1 MPSLSLLATPAPWHI
16 LAYGTLLGTTFFQS
30 FVGGIVAFRCLPRPQ
45 FSTLQQN
52 IFPVYFALQTAL
64 PAALVFTYPATVLGS
79 GGWSAALDNAAAGS
93 GAGVSILVMFLG
105 GLLNAAVLGPA
116 TTKCMRERKHQGRTA
131 HPFFYSL
138 AHLCNL
144 PLRLPTLP
152 LQNRT
157 VLFLP
162 APLCLFPPSPSSFLA
177 LLPRVLPYPFFP
189 ISPH

>member
-64 PAALVFTYPATVLGS
+64 PAALVFTYPATTLGS
-79 GGWSAALDNAAAGS
+79 GGWSAALDNAAAGGS
-93 GAGVSILVMFLG
+93 PGVSILVMFLC

-116 TTKCMRERKHQGRTA
+116 TTKCMRERKHQETRDGKKSYDAGPHSDAMQRLNSQ
-131 HPFFYSL
+131 FSL
-138 AHLCNL
+138 LHGLSSLVNMIALGAMVWYGL
-144 PLRLPTLP
+144 VLAERL
-152 LQNRT
+152 
-157 VLFLP
+157 
-162 APLCLFPPSPSSFLA
+162 S
-177 LLPRVLPYPFFP
+177 
-189 ISPH
+189 